1 MTTETIRIKGKTLKL
16 LKLKKDTYKRKYG
29 SKFIRSYNDV
39 LEVDL
44 GIKIPYM
51 RVKRGLKNKWGEKDK
66 QKR

>member
-29 SKFIRSYNDV
+29 AKFIRSYNDV

-51 RVKRGLKNKWGEKDK
+51 SVKRGLKNKWGEKDK